1 MIRVFHSVIYGIRG
15 RIVLGVMLVLA
26 LLMGAVVTDMVGRQ
40 RDFMRNRLVHQGSS
54 LARTLAL
61 SAPAWLNS
69 NDGDGLGELVGNL
82 QGDANVRLA
91 LVVDHEGRVR
101 ASTDPTLL
109 DVRLSDNAGRTP
121 IEGGIRQT
129 WRGNR
134 LDNVALIVADDQPIG
149 YARVVLDSAAVE
161 NEVSVVVRKGIIY
174 VIFAVLFGGLLTWL
188 MVHSM
193 TGRLARLSAAA
204 DRIAAGDLAAAAIE
218 SGDGKDEVSR
228 LARDFRQMTE
238 ALIEDHR
245 QRDQAEE
252 SLFAEKER
260 AQVTLASIG
269 DAVITTDV
277 VGRVQF
283 LNGVAEE
290 LTGWSNAEADGR
302 ALDEVFRIISEITR
316 QPAVNPVDVVL
327 RQGIIVGLANHTI
340 LVRRDGSEINIE
352 DSAAP
357 IRDRDGQIIGVVLV
371 FHDVSKAHEMER
383 QMSWAATHDS
393 LTGLFN
399 RVEFERRLQDLVGY
413 DGNAARRHALLYID
427 LDQFKVVN
435 DTCGHTAG
443 DQMLCQLAALMQVR
457 MRESDTLARLGGD
470 EFGILLEN
478 CPFEH
483 AKRIAEG
490 ILESVA
496 NFRFVWQEK
505 SFVVGASIGLVEIA
519 GHDLA
524 PATLLAAA
532 DTACFAAKDEG
543 RNRVRSFS
551 ASDSEMI
558 RRSGEMNWVSRINH
572 AFDQERFRLHWQPI
586 VPLDPARLGDAHHG
600 EILLR
605 MLDDRGALVPPSHF
619 LPAAERYNLMPRI
632 DRWVV
637 EQSLHWLVGHA
648 DATLCASIN
657 LSGQSLGDERFLDFV
672 VDQLHRTGIAPQRVC
687 FEITE
692 TAAISNLPKA
702 LRFIRA
708 LRERGCRFSLDD
720 FGTGLSS
727 FGYLKN
733 LPVDFLK
740 IDGGFIRNFLD
751 NAIDQA
757 MVAAIN
763 NIGHVMGLLTIA
775 EFVESR
781 DVCDLLRVQGIDYA
795 QGFGL
800 ARPMPIERV

>member
-1 MIRVFHSVIYGIRG
+1 LIRVFHSVIYGIRG